1 MNLFDFLYR
10 GATVYVAAGQ
20 IYAEAESRAN
30 LFALP
35 RRNSICGPEGRITQK
50 PRAEQIYLL
59 CRGAT
64 VYAAH
69 KGRIAQKPRAEQIYL
84 LCRGSTVY
92 AAHKG
97 RIAQKPRAE
106 QIYLLYRG
114 ATVYADRRAELRR
127 NRDHSKFICFASGA
141 TAYAASRPNIRKLAR
156 IRIEFGRIMQA
167 VGNERRCA
175 IVFHIRHGAYLPLP
189 MASSHP
195 VRSSAMKLIA
205 L

>member
-1 MNLFDFLYR
+1 MWPQAKY
-10 GATVYVAAGQ
+10 
-20 IYAEAESRAN
+20 
-30 LFALP
+30 
-35 RRNSICGPEGRITQK
+35 TQK
-50 PRAEQIYLL
+50 PRAEQIHLL

-84 LCRGSTVY
+84 L
-92 AAHKG
+92 
-97 RIAQKPRAE
+97 
-106 QIYLLYRG
+106 YR
-114 ATVYADRRAELRR
+114 
-127 NRDHSKFICFASGA
+127 GA